1 MIRYRHGVAVVTMA
15 FDRTMC
21 NVQEHKSSWLQVDKA
36 RAEMK
41 APETG
46 RVSDE
51 AWPTLFRAPFQKGA
65 INVASWGGRGPRR
78 TSGIYFQNLR
88 RLEGC
93 GKEKQGWGKGVCWDM
108 LGLQLGIA
116 IPWHDLVSC

>member
-51 AWPTLFRAPFQKGA
+51 AWPKRFRAPFQKGA
-65 INVASWGGRGPRR
+65 INVASWGGREPRR
-78 TSGIYFQNLR
+78 TSGTHFQNLR

-93 GKEKQGWGKGVCWDM
+93 GKEEAG
-108 LGLQLGIA
+108 LGQRCALGYVGIA
-116 IPWHDLVSC
+116 AGHCNTMA

>member
-21 NVQEHKSSWLQVDKA
+21 NVEEHKSSWLQVDKA
-36 RAEMK
+36 GAEMK
-41 APETG
+41 DPETG

-65 INVASWGGRGPRR
+65 ISVASWGGREGLAGQAGL
-78 TSGIYFQNLR
+78 TSRI
-88 RLEGC
+88 
-93 GKEKQGWGKGVCWDM
+93 
-108 LGLQLGIA
+108 
-116 IPWHDLVSC
+116 